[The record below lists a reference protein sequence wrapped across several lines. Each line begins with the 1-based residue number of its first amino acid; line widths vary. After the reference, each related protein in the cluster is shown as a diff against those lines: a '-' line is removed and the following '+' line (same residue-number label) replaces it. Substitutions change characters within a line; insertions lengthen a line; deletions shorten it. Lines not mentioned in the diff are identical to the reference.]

1 MREIRGTNATD
12 ELATSHVPLVRHI
25 VLETMGRVPS
35 HVNRDDLMS
44 AGLVALVKA
53 SRSFDEGRGVPFA
66 RYAATRVRGA
76 IVDELRASD
85 WASRQVRRRA
95 REVAAAR
102 AELAG
107 TLGRT
112 ASSHD
117 LADSLG
123 MSVAEIDR
131 NDEDVHRAQV
141 LSVEGL
147 QELAPDTL
155 LRSDRPTPEEE
166 VEHRERLTYLVEAVA
181 ELPER
186 LRVVITEYF
195 LGERPMCHI
204 AAELGVTE
212 SRVSQMR
219 AEALVLLRDALNR
232 ELEPTRVVP
241 HARPDGAAARRREH
255 YFAAVANRH
264 AAHRSG
270 QARHPLIGSGSADPV
285 RADNRRLA

>member
-1 MREIRGTNATD
+1 
-12 ELATSHVPLVRHI
+12 
-25 VLETMGRVPS
+25 MGRVPS

-53 SRSFDEGRGVPFA
+53 SRSFDEERGVPFTH
-66 RYAATRVRGA
+66 YAATRVRGA
-76 IVDELRASD
+76 VVDELRASD

-95 REVAAAR
+95 REVDAAR

-107 TLGRT
+107 AMGRT
-112 ASSHD
+112 PSSQD

-123 MSVAEIDR
+123 LSVAEVDH
-131 NDEDVHRAQV
+131 NDQDVHRAHV

-147 QELAPDTL
+147 QELAPDTV
-155 LRSDRPTPEEE
+155 LRSDRPSPEEE
-166 VEHRERLTYLVEAVA
+166 VEHRERLTYLMEAVA

-186 LRVVITEYF
+186 LRVVITDYF
-195 LGERPMCHI
+195 LGERPMVQI

-232 ELEPTRVVP
+232 ELEPTLVVP
-241 HARPDGAAARRREH
+241 HARPGGAAARRREQ
-255 YFAAVANRH
+255 YFAAVARRH
-264 AAHRSG
+264 AAHRSSWG
-270 QARHPLIGSGSADPV
+270 HHPPV
-285 RADNRRLA
+285 HGGAPVWENEGRLA

>member
-1 MREIRGTNATD
+1 MRDISDTTGSDA
-12 ELATSHVPLVRHI
+12 LVTSHVPLVRHI
-25 VLETMGRVPS
+25 VMETMNRVPS

-53 SRSFDEGRGVPFA
+53 SRSFDAERGVPFA

-85 WASRQVRRRA
+85 WASRLVRRRA
-95 REVAAAR
+95 RDVGTAR

-107 TLGRT
+107 KLGRT
-112 ASSHD
+112 PSSED

-123 MSVAEIDR
+123 MSVAEIER
-131 NDEDVHRAQV
+131 NDEDVQRAHV

-147 QELAPDTL
+147 QEIAPDTI
-155 LRSDRPTPEEE
+155 LRSDRPSPEEE
-166 VEHRERLTYLVEAVA
+166 VEHRERLTYLMDAVA

-186 LRVVITEYF
+186 LRVVISDYF
-195 LGERPMCHI
+195 LGERPMNQI

-232 ELEPTRVVP
+232 ELEPSMVTP
-241 HARPDGAAARRREH
+241 HARPGGAAARRREH
-255 YFAAVANRH
+255 YFAAVASRH
-264 AAHRSG
+264 AAHRTRP
-270 QARHPLIGSGSADPV
+270 AHTPLLDRVSVPPVAAD
-285 RADNRRLA
+285 DRRLA